1 MDPVGQKSIFGQKSK
16 VYFFD
21 KIGLKMV
28 PRDLQWIFDRKI
40 RNSNFRLKI
49 DSGGQKIDSVIFQ
62 PKFAQKWSLEISNR
76 FLVEK

>member
-16 VYFFD
+16 VHFFD

-49 DSGGQKIDSVIFQ
+49 DSGGQKSTVLFLNQ
-62 PKFAQKWSLEISNR
+62 NVPKNGP
-76 FLVEK
+76 